1 MAFGV
6 HAIVGD
12 ATRKLCHL
20 RHHNHSLK
28 FYRPLDRPMP
38 NWRAMKEKRDKNRA
52 EEVFRA

>member
-6 HAIVGD
+6 HAIVRD

-20 RHHNHSLK
+20 LCHNHSPK
-28 FYRPLDRPMP
+28 FYRPLDRPRP
-38 NWRAMKEKRDKNRA
+38 NWQAMKEKRDKNRA

>member
-6 HAIVGD
+6 HAIVRD
-12 ATRKLCHL
+12 ATRKLYHL
-20 RHHNHSLK
+20 LCHNHSPK